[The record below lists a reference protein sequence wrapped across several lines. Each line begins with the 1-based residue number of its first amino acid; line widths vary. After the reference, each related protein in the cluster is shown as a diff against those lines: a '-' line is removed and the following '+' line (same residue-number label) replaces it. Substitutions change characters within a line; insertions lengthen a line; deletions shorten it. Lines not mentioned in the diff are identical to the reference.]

1 MIEAQESQSINPPP
15 INNQSSQF
23 ASQVNDPNVYETM
36 QQVIKKS
43 KEKITYDNKK
53 EEDEEE
59 DKGEDKEEFLGKSR
73 LSQSMIQRRLNF
85 LKLNKEFK
93 NIFNKDNSNINDK
106 RRCLIHTIIFV
117 GVLNC
122 CAWEIDCLFFNV
134 CYGEDIEMEFWVS
147 VSLFPLIG
155 LSIFLLYILNTSIN
169 YLKRTLMM
177 ICIIIYL
184 ILSLFA
190 IILGIYSIVKACEL
204 KTEDVEEKFKNLS
217 FYEKEFYGDDNNLRK
232 RFYQKMLGSGIIDL
246 ILGAAGV
253 IIFLMTLLFSSYL
266 SKTNFDWR
274 PPLRSH
280 IRFPRIKK
288 AIQLYTQNYDS
299 FLNVFRAENPN
310 YQFDEIEAKENI
322 NRFGALATSNLFD
335 RKADKKEKESDKESY
350 IGKSRKKKKEKSEKS
365 SDKDDDYIPKIK
377 KKKNV
382 FKRTI
387 QNNSSLVN
395 YKDEENNKK
404 SEDNN
409 AHVNNNNINNHINE
423 NEENTGINNTNNKK
437 KKIIIEEINTDIK
450 ENNKDEI

>member
-1 MIEAQESQSINPPP
+1 
-15 INNQSSQF
+15 
-23 ASQVNDPNVYETM
+23 
-36 QQVIKKS
+36 
-43 KEKITYDNKK
+43 
-53 EEDEEE
+53 
-59 DKGEDKEEFLGKSR
+59 
-73 LSQSMIQRRLNF
+73 MIQRRLNF

-134 CYGEDIEMEFWVS
+134 CYGEDIEMKKWVS
-147 VSLFPLIG
+147 ISLFPLIG

-184 ILSLFA
+184 ILSIFA
-190 IILGIYSIVKACEL
+190 IILGIFSIVKACEF
-204 KTEDVEEKFKNLS
+204 KTEDAEEKYKRLS
-217 FYEKEFYGDDNNLRK
+217 LFEKEFYKKGPNDLRE
-232 RFYQKMLGSGIIDL
+232 RFNQKMLGSGIIDL

-322 NRFGALATSNLFD
+322 NRFGALAKSNLFD
-335 RKADKKEKESDKESY
+335 RKADKTEKESDKESY

-365 SDKDDDYIPKIK
+365 SDKNRKKFGFNEKKIK
-377 KKKNV
+377 
-382 FKRTI
+382 
-387 QNNSSLVN
+387 
-395 YKDEENNKK
+395 
-404 SEDNN
+404 
-409 AHVNNNNINNHINE
+409 
-423 NEENTGINNTNNKK
+423 
-437 KKIIIEEINTDIK
+437 
-450 ENNKDEI
+450 